1 MQLDQVLA
9 VVKTHIIQMVK
20 DFEFF
25 QVSLHLVQ
33 ELCAERLRWEFR
45 TWDFIFNLHTH
56 THTQRHTW
64 KRKKRK
70 KRKTKCQVEKCATST
85 RAWKSEKK
93 KKILSRKMR
102 DGKAY
107 AEKKC
112 GVIN

>member
-56 THTQRHTW
+56 THTTAH
-64 KRKKRK
+64 
-70 KRKTKCQVEKCATST
+70 VE
-85 RAWKSEKK
+85 EKK
-93 KKILSRKMR
+93 KKKKKNKMPSRKMR
-102 DGKAY
+102 DIHTRVEERKK
-107 AEKKC
+107 EKKEKK
-112 GVIN
+112 NAK

>member
-56 THTQRHTW
+56 TH
-64 KRKKRK
+64 KR
-70 KRKTKCQVEKCATST
+70 T
-85 RAWKSEKK
+85 RGREKK
-93 KKILSRKMR
+93 
-102 DGKAY
+102 
-107 AEKKC
+107 EKKEKQ
-112 GVIN
+112 NAK